1 MWYTEYLKEA
11 EAEAKKATESP
22 MHLADLIDACRA
34 VDAIRTS
41 SSIKYQRQYRPITG
55 EPCMDIEMARDGA
68 LKNAKPE
75 IIRFAAR
82 WRVDP
87 DQIEKI
93 TAELMNTTGTYSQ
106 TLCGLS
112 DAVLTKSQST
122 TLLEPRSRLTRFASI
137 SSSSMASQQALAT
150 VASSPSHQ

>member
-1 MWYTEYLKEA
+1 
-11 EAEAKKATESP
+11 
-22 MHLADLIDACRA
+22 
-34 VDAIRTS
+34 
-41 SSIKYQRQYRPITG
+41 
-55 EPCMDIEMARDGA
+55 MDIEMARDGA

-93 TAELMNTTGTYSQ
+93 TAELMNTAGTYSQ
-106 TLCGLS
+106 TLCGLP

>member
-1 MWYTEYLKEA
+1 MIHVGLALEFKQPALLAEGLAQAAVHHDMWYTEYLKEA

-55 EPCMDIEMARDGA
+55 EPCMDIEMARDGV

-93 TAELMNTTGTYSQ
+93 TAELMNTAGTQSQ
-106 TLCGLS
+106 TLCGLP
-112 DAVLTKSQST
+112 AVVLTKS
-122 TLLEPRSRLTRFASI
+122 
-137 SSSSMASQQALAT
+137 
-150 VASSPSHQ
+150 